1 MAKIGV
7 LTFFGTTDNYGQV
20 LQYLATQEYLN
31 SLGHSTSLIV
41 PKGYERTFW
50 RRVKWKLQYYYTKI
64 TSFLHKSKKTVSL
77 TCDISKEEQAKLQ
90 VFKKWAEVSKRQELE
105 HPRCFDKFRSNFFSI
120 QIGTYDELLTS
131 GYDAFALGAIKHGLL
146 EALK

>member
-64 TSFLHKSKKTVSL
+64 TSFLHKSKKQFLSPVIFL
-77 TCDISKEEQAKLQ
+77 KKSKQNY
-90 VFKKWAEVSKRQELE
+90 
-105 HPRCFDKFRSNFFSI
+105 RCSRNGRKFQKDRSWSI
-120 QIGTYDELLTS
+120 PDVLTS
-131 GYDAFALGAIKHGLL
+131 LGLISFQFKSVLMMNS
-146 EALK
+146 